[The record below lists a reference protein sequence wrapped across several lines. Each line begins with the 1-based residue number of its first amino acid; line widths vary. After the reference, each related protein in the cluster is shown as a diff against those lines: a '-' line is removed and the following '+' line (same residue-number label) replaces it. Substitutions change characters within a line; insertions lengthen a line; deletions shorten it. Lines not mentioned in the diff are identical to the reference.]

1 MKSINLNLVKK
12 SGTSSIQFE
21 IKRMVNAGYVGRD
34 QKAVRAHIEEL
45 KKEGIAPP
53 PSIPMLF
60 PVFCSNLVTDEQ
72 IETVEDK
79 TSGEAEFVLLLNGDR
94 VLIGVG
100 SDHTDRALEAL
111 SMLNS
116 KEVCPNVM
124 SKEVWDYEEIKDHW
138 DELILQSWVRP
149 KADAAEV
156 LYQKAPLKTIMTPE
170 ELVDLIQGRST
181 VPMKEGLVIF
191 SGTIPLLT
199 HEMIYG
205 STFRCE
211 LNDPKLNRKLSCEY
225 SIQRLNYLVEEKLV
239 TA

>member
-1 MKSINLNLVKK
+1 MKKIVLNLVKK
-12 SGTSSIQFE
+12 SGSTPIEFH
-21 IKRMVNAGYVGRD
+21 IKRVVNAGYVGRD

-60 PVFCSNLVTDEQ
+60 PVFCSAVITDNE

-79 TSGEAEFVLLLNGDR
+79 TSGEAEFVLLLENDKI
-94 VLIGVG
+94 LIGVG

-124 SKEVWDYEEIKDHW
+124 GKDVWHYDEIKDHW
-138 DELILQSWVRP
+138 DDLILQSWVRP
-149 KADAAEV
+149 QEGADEV
-156 LYQKAPLKTIMTPE
+156 LYQKALLRTIMTPK
-170 ELVDLIQGRST
+170 ELIDLIHSRSSDRLT
-181 VPMKEGLVIF
+181 EGLVIF
-191 SGTIPLLT
+191 SGTVPILT

-205 STFRCE
+205 VSFRCE
-211 LNDPKLNRKLSCEY
+211 LSDPKMNRKLSCEY
-225 SIQRLNYLVEEKLV
+225 KINRLKYLVEEKLV